1 MSVPTEVPVDDE
13 GEVAPEPASEDG
25 RGGHPVAVV
34 TGASRGIG
42 RFVADA
48 LEDAGYAV
56 ERGSSAVAPVTDR
69 AALTA
74 WVDEVVERH
83 GRIDVLV
90 NNAGVIDTEV
100 DLFASDPEQ
109 WWHTQEV
116 NVLGAYLMTWLV
128 APHMLAAGGGRIVN
142 VNSGAARRP
151 GADASAYNVS
161 KTALARVTGSTHLAG
176 WARGIRA
183 FDLMPGV
190 VRTDM
195 TAVDGRPRRP
205 HRVDRPGRG
214 HRPRA
219 GPGVGRARRVVGA
232 LRARRHRHGAV
243 AEGSGRRPA
252 WPRTSAP
259 WSSPWASPTPSPD
272 PTHLPIPTS
281 TGTCGLVEVGSA
293 VSAGRCRVRVHRVR
307 NSV

>member
-25 RGGHPVAVV
+25 RGGHLVAIV

-42 RFVADA
+42 RYVADA

-69 AALTA
+69 AALAA
-74 WVDEVVERH
+74 WVEEVVDRH

-109 WWHTQEV
+109 WWSVQEV
-116 NVLGAYLMTWLV
+116 NVLGPYLMTWLC
-128 APHMLAAGGGRIVN
+128 APHLLAGRGGRVVN
-142 VNSGAARRP
+142 LNSGAACRA
-151 GADASAYNVS
+151 GGDASAYNVS

-195 TAVDGRPRRP
+195 TTSMDAHAGRTEWTEPAE
-205 HRVDRPGRG
+205 VTDLVLGLVSGELDAWSGRFV
-214 HRPRA
+214 RA
-219 GPGVGRARRVVGA
+219 GIDTVAS
-232 LRARRHRHGAV
+232 LRARADAGLAPD
-243 AEGSGRRPA
+243 E
-252 WPRTSAP
+252 RTLVLALGEH
-259 WSSPWASPTPSPD
+259 D
-272 PTHLPIPTS
+272 PL
-281 TGTCGLVEVGSA
+281 
-293 VSAGRCRVRVHRVR
+293 R
-307 NSV
+307 

>member
-13 GEVAPEPASEDG
+13 GEVAPEPASDEG

-34 TGASRGIG
+34 TGASRGLG
-42 RFVADA
+42 RHVATA

-69 AALTA
+69 AALSA
-74 WVDEVVERH
+74 WVEEVVERH

-90 NNAGVIDTEV
+90 NNAGVIDSEV
-100 DLFASDPEQ
+100 DLFASDPDQ

-142 VNSGAARRP
+142 LNSGAARWAS
-151 GADASAYNVS
+151 ADASAYNVS

-195 TAVDGRPRRP
+195 TSGMDAHAGRTEWTDPGEVTDLVLALVSGELDGWS
-205 HRVDRPGRG
+205 GRFL
-214 HRPRA
+214 RA
-219 GPGVGRARRVVGA
+219 GIDTVGS
-232 LRARRHRHGAV
+232 LRAR
-243 AEGSGRRPA
+243 AEAGLRPDE
-252 WPRTSAP
+252 RTLALVLGDS
-259 WSSPWASPTPSPD
+259 D
-272 PTHLPIPTS
+272 PLT
-281 TGTCGLVEVGSA
+281 
-293 VSAGRCRVRVHRVR
+293 
-307 NSV
+307 

>member
-13 GEVAPEPASEDG
+13 GEVAPEPASDEG

-34 TGASRGIG
+34 TGASRGLG
-42 RFVADA
+42 RHVATA

-69 AALTA
+69 AALSA
-74 WVDEVVERH
+74 WVEEVVERH

-90 NNAGVIDTEV
+90 NNAGVIDSEV
-100 DLFASDPEQ
+100 DLFASDPDQ

-142 VNSGAARRP
+142 LNSGAARSAS
-151 GADASAYNVS
+151 ADASAYNVS

-195 TAVDGRPRRP
+195 TESMDAHAGRTEWTDPAE
-205 HRVDRPGRG
+205 VTDLVLAMVSGELDAWSGRFV
-214 HRPRA
+214 RA
-219 GPGVGRARRVVGA
+219 GIDTVPS
-232 LRARRHRHGAV
+232 LRARAQAGLAPD
-243 AEGSGRRPA
+243 E
-252 WPRTSAP
+252 RTLVLALGES
-259 WSSPWASPTPSPD
+259 D
-272 PTHLPIPTS
+272 PLT
-281 TGTCGLVEVGSA
+281 
-293 VSAGRCRVRVHRVR
+293 
-307 NSV
+307 